1 MASNNSQL
9 ARLFQQMA
17 DALELT
23 GANRFRVIGFQR
35 AARVI
40 GELAEDVAEFS
51 QAELVDLEGI
61 GKGTAERIFEFLD
74 TGKIAE
80 HEKIVSDVPAGL
92 FKVLDIPGL
101 GPKTVKLMWE
111 EAEVTDLETLKA
123 ALGSG
128 TLESL
133 KGFGKKKIENIRK
146 NLAFAETAGQRTR
159 IGTAMPLA
167 EAVVASLSGLKGVE
181 QCAFAG
187 SLRRGKETI
196 GDIDI
201 LVAAPPEVAPGVM
214 DHFVGLDIVADV
226 IAHGETKA
234 SIRTKEEA
242 GGGMQIDLRVV
253 APEHYGAA
261 MMYFTG
267 SKEHNVRLRERA
279 QAMGY
284 TLNEYA
290 LADKDDKQK
299 IEAGES
305 EEAIYK
311 ALGVAWIAPE
321 LREDRG
327 EIALADPRN
336 KDAGELPDLIE
347 IDDIVA
353 ELHTH
358 TTASDGMWSIR
369 QLAEACVERGFHTLA
384 VTDHSK
390 GQAQAN
396 GLSEAR
402 LEEHIKAIHKVAEQ
416 MKGDI
421 RILAGSE
428 VDILASGELDYDD
441 DLLAEL
447 DLVVASP
454 HAALSQDSDKATDRL
469 LAAIENP
476 YVTIMGHPTGRLIGR
491 REGLSPR
498 MGKLFRAAAKRGI
511 AMEINANH
519 YRLDLRD
526 THARAAIEA
535 GVKLAINTDA
545 HGPADLGQLRYGVLT
560 ARRAGATGGDVINC
574 MSQAKLAS
582 WIRTTRP

>member
-1 MASNNSQL
+1 MASNNAQL

-40 GELAEDVAEFS
+40 GELAGDVAEFS
-51 QAELVDLEGI
+51 QDELTAIEGV
-61 GKGTAERIFEFLD
+61 GKGTAERVVEFLD
-74 TGKIAE
+74 TGRIAE
-80 HEKIVSDVPAGL
+80 HEKIVSQVPAGL

-111 EAEVTDLETLKA
+111 EAGVTDLETLKA

-128 TLESL
+128 QLESL
-133 KGFGKKKIENIRK
+133 KGFGRKKIANIEK
-146 NLAFAETAGQRTR
+146 NLAFVETAGQRAR
-159 IGTAMPLA
+159 IGAAMPLA
-167 EAVVASLSGLKGVE
+167 EAVVESLSKLKGVE
-181 QCAFAG
+181 QCTFAG

-201 LVAAPPEVAPGVM
+201 LVAAPPEVAPAVM
-214 DHFVGLDIVADV
+214 DHFTGLDIVADV
-226 IAHGETKA
+226 IAHGDTKA

-242 GGGMQIDLRVV
+242 GGGIQIDLRVA
-253 APEHYGAA
+253 APASYGAA
-261 MMYFTG
+261 LMYFTG

-290 LADKDDKQK
+290 LADKNEKSKVAAAKTEQD
-299 IEAGES
+299 
-305 EEAIYK
+305 IYR
-311 ALGVAWIAPE
+311 ALKLAWIAPE

-336 KDAGELPDLIE
+336 QDAGDLPELIE
-347 IDDIVA
+347 LDDIVA

-358 TTASDGMWSIR
+358 TTASDGMWSER
-369 QLAEACVERGFHTLA
+369 ELVEACIARGFHTVA
-384 VTDHSK
+384 ITDHSK

-396 GLSEAR
+396 GLDEQR
-402 LEEHIKAIHKVAEQ
+402 LEEHIELIRMVAD
-416 MKGDI
+416 KYKDDI
-421 RILAGSE
+421 TVLAGSE

-454 HAALSQDSDKATDRL
+454 HAALSQEPGKATDRL

-491 REGLSPR
+491 REGLSPNMAR
-498 MGKLFRAAAKRGI
+498 LFKAAAKRGI

-526 THARAAIEA
+526 THARAAIQA
-535 GVKLAINTDA
+535 GVKLSINTDA
-545 HGPADLGQLRYGVLT
+545 HGPADLDQLRYGILT
-560 ARRAGATGGDVINC
+560 ARRAGATAADVVNC
-574 MSQAKLAS
+574 MTQAKLAS
-582 WIRTTRP
+582 WIKSTRP